1 MLFTPGDRYVLINAD
16 DFGISDSANQA
27 IMEMFHA
34 GAITSASIMMQGERA
49 RAAAAFCRRY
59 PSVRVGIIRQTIEQ
73 QHLRLI
79 SWRDIRDGQR
89 FGEW

>member
-1 MLFTPGDRYVLINAD
+1 MLFTPGDRYVIINAG

-27 IMEMFHA
+27 IMEMFHS
-34 GAITSASIMMQGERA
+34 GAITSASIMMTGERA
-49 RAAAAFCRRY
+49 RAAAAFCRRH

-79 SWRDIRDGQR
+79 SWKDIRDGRR
-89 FGEW
+89 FGE